1 MEKLKQRLIVDTTD
15 AINGFSPSFV
25 RVLLEKLKELR
36 GGKGKNGLYRNRA
49 TDFLSPITEAIVCH
63 LRSQIY
69 CADRIYRRSVI
80 PLDEINEI
88 IEVAEKF
95 LTLFEAP
102 EKSKLISV
110 LDSKTI
116 EEIPNTEELVK
127 EFSKFGEKGILEE
140 HKGGFRADLSPCHQ
154 APIEIT
160 EGGLRQEICSKCREP
175 IRETRFKE

>member
-25 RVLLEKLKELR
+25 RILLEKLKELR

-49 TDFLSPITEAIVCH
+49 TNFLSPITEAIVCH

-127 EFSKFGEKGILEE
+127 EFSKFGEKGIPEE
-140 HKGGFRADLSPCHQ
+140 HKGGFRADLSPCH
-154 APIEIT
+154 
-160 EGGLRQEICSKCREP
+160 
-175 IRETRFKE
+175 

>member
-102 EKSKLISV
+102 KKSKFIST
-110 LDSKTI
+110 LGSGI
-116 EEIPNTEELVK
+116 EEISAEDLIK
-127 EFSKFGEKGILEE
+127 KFSKFAEEGIP
-140 HKGGFRADLSPCHQ
+140 KKITGGFITKLSPCCQ
-154 APIEIT
+154 APTGIT
-160 EGGLRQEICSKCREP
+160 
-175 IRETRFKE
+175 